1 MWTICSANSDSNPCP
16 DNPNAGSGSSGAG
29 AFHGETPMP
38 QLGDI
43 TLYTL
48 TRTMN
53 TLDQLYQQEPDVY
66 EDFVREICADFTLA
80 REYMLAIQEMAAQN
94 LGRESMAQADLTLK
108 HLLAVWVLSNDLAVP
123 LAGMEQVQ

>member
-1 MWTICSANSDSNPCP
+1 
-16 DNPNAGSGSSGAG
+16 
-29 AFHGETPMP
+29 MP

-43 TLYTL
+43 TLYAL
-48 TRTMN
+48 TRTMS

-66 EDFVREICADFTLA
+66 EDFVREICAEFTLA

-108 HLLAVWVLSNDLAVP
+108 HLLAVWVLHNDLTVP

>member
-1 MWTICSANSDSNPCP
+1 
-16 DNPNAGSGSSGAG
+16 
-29 AFHGETPMP
+29 MP

-43 TLYTL
+43 TLYAL
-48 TRTMN
+48 TRTMS

-66 EDFVREICADFTLA
+66 ADFVREICADFTLA